1 MQMCSVKSYCSL
13 KRGGKYESSLFCPL
27 LCISDSCQC
36 YLLWTGPVPPKA
48 SHPRTPWCGEGNH
61 YYISLLL
68 KILICL
74 LLYIVLRQLVYRVA
88 DTRSLCPRGKHLH
101 SCPVRLLWPG
111 MQFNRGV
118 PKPGPNAVWS
128 FETCL
133 NLHFPSSQVV
143 LKSQLSFELH
153 PRVSTT
159 SASTTP
165 TLAPT
170 EHLTRSVAGLSP
182 LILLI
187 PLGSLRCTFL
197 DLQRPSLTG
206 CWTLTMTTLPV
217 ATNAKMRLW
226 NLPTF
231 AQESATLR

>member
-1 MQMCSVKSYCSL
+1 MWL
-13 KRGGKYESSLFCPL
+13 TP
-27 LCISDSCQC
+27 
-36 YLLWTGPVPPKA
+36 GPYVPV
-48 SHPRTPWCGEGNH
+48 GNTCTRVQ
-61 YYISLLL
+61 YGSFDQECNSIG
-68 KILICL
+68 
-74 LLYIVLRQLVYRVA
+74 LV
-88 DTRSLCPRGKHLH
+88 
-101 SCPVRLLWPG
+101 
-111 MQFNRGV
+111 V

-187 PLGSLRCTFL
+187 PLGSLRCTSL
-197 DLQRPSLTG
+197 DLQRASLTG
-206 CWTLTMTTLPV
+206 CLTPTTTNLPA
-217 ATNAKMRLW
+217 ATNAKMRQW
-226 NLPTF
+226 NLPTSV
-231 AQESATLR
+231 QESATLR

>member
-1 MQMCSVKSYCSL
+1 MWL
-13 KRGGKYESSLFCPL
+13 
-27 LCISDSCQC
+27 
-36 YLLWTGPVPPKA
+36 T
-48 SHPRTPWCGEGNH
+48 
-61 YYISLLL
+61 
-68 KILICL
+68 
-74 LLYIVLRQLVYRVA
+74 
-88 DTRSLCPRGKHLH
+88 
-101 SCPVRLLWPG
+101 
-111 MQFNRGV
+111 
-118 PKPGPNAVWS
+118 PGPYVPVGNTCTRVQYGS
-128 FETCL
+128 FDQECNSIGVTQNLACL
-133 NLHFPSSQVV
+133 YLHFPSTQVV

-197 DLQRPSLTG
+197 DLQRSSLTG
-206 CWTLTMTTLPV
+206 CLTLTMTPLPV

-226 NLPTF
+226 NLPTSV
-231 AQESATLR
+231 QESATLR